1 MSQSLQVV
9 TDDTLSDVIAANE
22 TVILDIWAPWC
33 APCKMIMPVL
43 EQLTTDIPSVTFIK
57 LNADESNKLG
67 DMGVRGIP
75 TLIKYVN
82 GVETARTSGGKT
94 RADLEAFIN
103 G

>member
-33 APCKMIMPVL
+33 APCKMIMPIL
-43 EQLTTDIPSVTFIK
+43 EQLATDLPDVTFIK
-57 LNADESNKLG
+57 LNADESCKLN
-67 DMGVRGIP
+67 DMSVRGIP

-82 GVETARTSGGKT
+82 GAETLRMSGGKS